1 MLKSAE
7 KTEIV
12 SADPERNFHAF
23 FETDEGALALL
34 PLALNSVGYA
44 VRQILVSRLSGYGF
58 HELIWVTRGSGVFNV
73 LGENFTLSEG
83 QGIFMRADVPHKYDG
98 GDYSTKWFTFS
109 MADSALDF
117 MKVPRFFRFDVMPR
131 LEADTNALYVFSVS
145 EKSNYLTR
153 SVLAYSYVTEFFSS
167 TLGLAD
173 TVSARVRL
181 FLESRFG
188 EPITLDEIAAE
199 LGIDKFALCHTFL
212 AERNKSIMTELKEIR
227 IENAKK
233 YLRYSGEKI
242 ADVGRVCGFDSPSYF
257 IKEFKRA
264 VGVTPKNYRN
274 NEKI

>member
-1 MLKSAE
+1 MLRSAE

-12 SADPERNFHAF
+12 SADSKRNFRSF
-23 FETDEGALALL
+23 FETDKGALTRL
-34 PLALNSVGYA
+34 PLALNSVGYVA
-44 VRQILVSRLSGYGF
+44 RQVLVSRQAGYGF
-58 HELIWVTRGSGVFNV
+58 HELIWVTRGSGIFNV

-117 MKVPRFFRFDVMPR
+117 MKVPRFYRFDVTPR
-131 LEADTNALYVFSVS
+131 LEADTNALYDFSVS

-153 SVLAYSYVTEFFSS
+153 SALAYSYLTEFFSS
-167 TLGLAD
+167 TLRLAD

-212 AERNKSIMTELKEIR
+212 AEKNKSIMTELKEIR

-242 ADVGRVCGFDSPSYF
+242 ADIGRVCGFDSPSYF